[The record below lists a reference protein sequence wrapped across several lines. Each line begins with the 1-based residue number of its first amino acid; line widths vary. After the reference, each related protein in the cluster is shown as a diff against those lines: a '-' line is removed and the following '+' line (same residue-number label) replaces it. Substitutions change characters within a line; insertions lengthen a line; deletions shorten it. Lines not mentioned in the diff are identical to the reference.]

1 MHDYTKETLV
11 RELMNCCNA
20 NNICMDTESSLHV
33 FVKFGEMKAGERI
46 TVQGDGDLWFCYGW
60 VPACGKLTW
69 DVVKLRRG
77 YGVSKR
83 K

>member
-1 MHDYTKETLV
+1 MHNYTKNELI
-11 RELMNCCNA
+11 RELMNRCDVDG
-20 NNICMDTESSLHV
+20 ICLDTEMSLDM
-33 FVKFGEMKAGERI
+33 FVKLGEMKAGEHI

-69 DVVKLRRG
+69 DVVKLRSG

-83 K
+83 R